1 MNRPKPLH
9 LGSRIALITPATV
22 VREEF
27 VAGAEAMMRRRGYEP
42 VRMPNFVVGGDGS
55 FAGSESDRVADI
67 LAALTDDR
75 VDAIW
80 CGRGGYGA
88 VQLVGKIP
96 KTVLREN
103 PKWLIGFSDISALH
117 AMFYRNG
124 IMSLHAPM
132 LRRLAKAT
140 ERDYVV
146 DNIFD
151 ILEGK
156 EVITYETEWHPLSVP
171 GVASGTL
178 IGGNLSVLT
187 DLAATP
193 FDMLAADDATDRILF
208 IEDVAESISR
218 VERKLWRLRLSGLLN
233 RVKGIIV
240 GQFTAYDPNIN
251 FPDMESMISHYLRE
265 WNISIPVAYNFPV
278 GHDDYNLPL
287 VIGSQVTLEVGNA
300 YVELKMQI

>member
-1 MNRPKPLH
+1 MKRPRPLH
-9 LGSRIALITPATV
+9 QGSRIALITPATV

-80 CGRGGYGA
+80 CGRGGYGT
-88 VQLVGKIP
+88 VQLVGKVP

-103 PKWLIGFSDISALH
+103 PKWMIGFSDISALH

-132 LRRLAKAT
+132 LRRLTKAT
-140 ERDYVV
+140 EHDYVV
-146 DNIFD
+146 DSIFD

-156 EVITYETEWHPLSVP
+156 EQVTYETEWHPLSVP

-240 GQFTAYDPNIN
+240 GQFTAYESNIN